1 MKRTVSLFA
10 VLTAAFVILV
20 TQQAFVQ
27 EKTLVKVTSSEVV
40 TGVVIVHVQ
49 KDGKALELQ
58 CNQGMSGC
66 KALPSGSYRMVE
78 LPKNYGIYD
87 CKNVEMYRGDQ
98 DKPDA
103 AEMIGN
109 YCMMEK

>member
-27 EKTLVKVTSSEVV
+27 ERTPVKVTSSEVV

-49 KDGKALELQ
+49 KDAKPLELQ

-66 KALPSGSYRMVE
+66 KALPSGSYLMLE

-98 DKPDA
+98 AKPNE
-103 AEMIGN
+103 AEQLGN
-109 YCMMEK
+109 YCLIEK

>member
-27 EKTLVKVTSSEVV
+27 ERTPVKVTSSEVV

-49 KDGKALELQ
+49 KDAKTLELQ
-58 CNQGMSGC
+58 CNQGVSGC
-66 KALPSGSYRMVE
+66 KALPSGNYLMVE
-78 LPKNYGIYD
+78 LPKNYGMYD
-87 CKNVEMYRGDQ
+87 CKNVEIYRGDQ
-98 DKPDA
+98 AKPDA
-103 AEMIGN
+103 AEQIGN
-109 YCMMEK
+109 YCLIVK

>member
-27 EKTLVKVTSSEVV
+27 ERTPVKVTSSEVV

-66 KALPSGSYRMVE
+66 KSLPSGSYLMVE

-98 DKPDA
+98 DKPDE

-109 YCMMEK
+109 YCMMQK

>member
-1 MKRTVSLFA
+1 
-10 VLTAAFVILV
+10 
-20 TQQAFVQ
+20 
-27 EKTLVKVTSSEVV
+27 
-40 TGVVIVHVQ
+40 
-49 KDGKALELQ
+49 
-58 CNQGMSGC
+58 
-66 KALPSGSYRMVE
+66 MVE